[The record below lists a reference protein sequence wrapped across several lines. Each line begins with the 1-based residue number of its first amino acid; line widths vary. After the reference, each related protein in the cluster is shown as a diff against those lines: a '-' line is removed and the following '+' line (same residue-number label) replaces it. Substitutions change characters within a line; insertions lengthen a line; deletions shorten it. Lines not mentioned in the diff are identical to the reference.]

1 LISVRDP
8 NVLLV
13 QPRFNPNSFWNYHE
27 TCALVGAR
35 YSAAPLGLIT
45 VAALLPPE
53 WPLRL
58 IDRNIEELSEEDL
71 DWADV
76 VMLGAMLPQQF
87 DAKQI
92 LAWAHARNKP
102 TVIGGPDV
110 SSSPA
115 VYAEADFLI
124 RGEAEDIMA
133 DFVAAWRGGARRGD
147 FVATEFPDMRNS
159 PLPRFDLLKLEHYL
173 HVGVQYSRGCP
184 FNCEF
189 CDVIELNGRVPRC
202 KTSRQLLG
210 ELDALHALGYR
221 GHIDFVDDNLI
232 GNPRAIMP
240 FLAALGDWSERRGH
254 PFEFSSEVSLN
265 LAENEELLALMQR
278 AGFFAVFVGI
288 ESPDP
293 VALRSVRKLQNMRRN
308 MAESIQR
315 FYRAGI
321 FVNAG
326 FIIGFDAETESVA
339 GPMIRCI
346 EDLAVPVCM
355 VGLLY
360 ALPRTQLSRRL
371 IAEGRLHVDS
381 DRIRSGQDA
390 DQCTSGLNFQTRR
403 PRREILTDYRA
414 VLQRIYAPSSFF
426 GRVQRLARAL
436 DLSRHRVVRPQG
448 HIWRDLRSFGRLI
461 WRLGLRDRQV
471 RGPFWRAVSDCL
483 RHNPRTLRTVMSF
496 AALYLHVKPFALFMD
511 ARLKAQVE
519 GPVPVLPAL
528 LVPDPL
534 ARTASQS

>member
-1 LISVRDP
+1 LISVREP

-13 QPRFNPNSFWNYHE
+13 QPRFHSHSFWNYHE
-27 TCALVGAR
+27 TCAAVGAR

-58 IDRNIEELSEEDL
+58 IDRNIEELADEDL
-71 DWADV
+71 DWADL
-76 VMLGAMLPQQF
+76 VMLGSMLPQQY
-87 DAKQI
+87 DAKQV
-92 LAWAHARNKP
+92 LARARARNKP

-115 VYAEADFLI
+115 VYAEADFRI
-124 RGEAEDIMA
+124 RGEAEDVMA
-133 DFVAAWRGGARRGD
+133 DFVAAWRGGARSGD
-147 FVATEFPDMRNS
+147 FCATKFPDLRTS
-159 PLPRFDLLKLEHYL
+159 PQPRFDLLKLEKYL

-189 CDVIELNGRVPRC
+189 CDVIELNGRVPRW
-202 KTSRQLLG
+202 KTTGQMLG
-210 ELDALHALGYR
+210 ELEALHALGYR
-221 GHIDFVDDNLI
+221 GHVDFVDDNLV
-232 GNPRAIMP
+232 GNPRAVMP
-240 FLAALGDWSERRGH
+240 FLAALGDWSEQRGH

-265 LAENEELLALMQR
+265 LAENEEMLALMQR

-326 FIIGFDAETESVA
+326 FIIGFDAERESVA
-339 GPMIRCI
+339 GPMVQCI
-346 EDLAVPVCM
+346 EELAIPVCM

-371 IAEGRLHVDS
+371 RAEGRLRFDS
-381 DRIRSGQDA
+381 DRVLSGQDA
-390 DQCTSGLNFQTRR
+390 DQCTSGLNFQTLR
-403 PRREILTDYRA
+403 PRREILTDYRT

-436 DLSRHRVVRPQG
+436 DLSRHRLVRPRG
-448 HIWRDLRSFGRLI
+448 HIRRDLRTFGRI
-461 WRLGLRDRQV
+461 TWRLGFRDRQV
-471 RGPFWRAVSDCL
+471 RGPFWRAVSSCL
-483 RHNPRTLRTVMSF
+483 RRNPRTLRTVMSF
-496 AALYLHVKPFALFMD
+496 AALYLHVKPFARFMD
-511 ARLKAQVE
+511 ARLGAQIE
-519 GPVPVLPAL
+519 GSVPALPAL
-528 LVPDPL
+528 LPPVPP
-534 ARTASQS
+534 AREANRT